1 MGSSDLTLKILAI
14 GDATNNF
21 YLMQKYGKNFEI
33 HLIDFPKKGVEVKAH
48 SSPSGDVELF
58 DSLLISK
65 QVDKIKQIKDEFDL
79 CIAKPWAGARIA
91 YLAGLNYILY
101 FTGSDIITPPF
112 VKNPKHTHGGE
123 VTENFNFFER
133 GFYRKVFDSAIAC
146 VSTSDSFFLPLQR
159 YRKDA
164 IRIDRICVDTELFN
178 ENVSKY
184 DLQKKKFTIFAPQ
197 RLGLE
202 KGYDVIWDAINLCK
216 SNFDFLQVKWFIES
230 NRGGTT
236 VTDPSKLSK
245 ITMDLYENAPS
256 QVKFIPLI
264 DHKDLGK
271 YFTAVDVIMGQMRS
285 GDLSGIEREASFCK
299 KPVISYNDPNR
310 KTILDGKNFES
321 SFLPKSRDPNEL
333 ATIIYTS
340 GTTGDPKGVMHKFY
354 NFSFATRNAVNS
366 LHLKNEVFFSYLPL
380 CHIAE
385 RLLVQM
391 GSIYSG
397 GKVCFAESLD
407 TFAANL
413 SEASPTVFLGVP
425 RIWTKFQ
432 QGILVKLPQKK
443 LIKL

>member
-1 MGSSDLTLKILAI
+1 MKILAI
-14 GDATNNF
+14 GDETNNF
-21 YLMQKYGKNFEI
+21 YMMQKYAKNFEV

-48 SSPSGDVELF
+48 SSPSGEVELF

-146 VSTSDSFFLPLQR
+146 VSTSDSFFLPLQK

-164 IRIDRICVDTELFN
+164 IRIDRICVDTEFFN

-202 KGYDVIWDAINLCK
+202 KGYDLIWNAIKLCK
-216 SNFDFLQVKWFIES
+216 SDFDFIQVKWFVES
-230 NRGGTT
+230 NRGGTA
-236 VTDPSKLSK
+236 VTNTDKLSK
-245 ITMDLYENAPS
+245 ITKDLYENAPP

-264 DHKDLGK
+264 DHKDLGR
-271 YFTAVDVIMGQMRS
+271 YFVAADAIMGQMQS
-285 GDLSGIEREASFCK
+285 GIQGGIEREAVFCK
-299 KPVISYNDPNR
+299 KPVLCYSDPNR
-310 KTILDGKNFES
+310 KTILDGKNIES
-321 SFLPKSRDPNEL
+321 PFLPKLRNAREL
-333 ATIIYTS
+333 ADLIDKI
-340 GTTGDPKGVMHKFY
+340 VE
-354 NFSFATRNAVNS
+354 
-366 LHLKNEVFFSYLPL
+366 LKEFRDDL
-380 CHIAE
+380 
-385 RLLVQM
+385 
-391 GSIYSG
+391 
-397 GKVCFAESLD
+397 
-407 TFAANL
+407 AAKEYEYIKNL
-413 SEASPTVFLGVP
+413 STPELVMKDWESVFERVSKKYKTIDRETSFYEKIVNYFGLSLE
-425 RIWTKFQ
+425 RFYIKKFREKNIQ
-432 QGILVKLPQKK
+432 ARGEKEYELLTRR
-443 LIKL
+443 

>member
-14 GDATNNF
+14 GDSTSNI
-21 YLMQKYGKNFEI
+21 YLMKKFGKNIDI
-33 HLIDFPKKGVEVKAH
+33 HIIDFPRKGVDKLTTSKDQIEY
-48 SSPSGDVELF
+48 F
-58 DSLLISK
+58 DSLLISQ
-65 QVDKIKQIKDEFDL
+65 QVKKINAIKNNFDL
-79 CIAKPWAGARIA
+79 CIATPWAGARIA

-101 FTGSDIITPPF
+101 FTGSDIVTPPF
-112 VKNPKHTHGGE
+112 VKNVKHPYSDK

-184 DLQKKKFTIFAPQ
+184 DLQKEKFTIFAPQ

-216 SNFDFLQVKWFIES
+216 SDFDFLQVKWFIES

-236 VTDPSKLSK
+236 VMDPSKLSK

-271 YFTAVDVIMGQMRS
+271 YFTAVDVIMGQMT
-285 GDLSGIEREASFCK
+285 GDLAGIEREAVFCK
-299 KPVISYNDPNR
+299 KPVLCYSDPNR
-310 KTILDGKNFES
+310 KNILDGKNIES
-321 SFLPKSRDPNEL
+321 PFLPKSRNAREL
-333 ATIIYTS
+333 ADLIDKIVES
-340 GTTGDPKGVMHKFY
+340 KEFRDD
-354 NFSFATRNAVNS
+354 
-366 LHLKNEVFFSYLPL
+366 
-380 CHIAE
+380 
-385 RLLVQM
+385 LVAKEYQ
-391 GSIYSG
+391 YV
-397 GKVCFAESLD
+397 K
-407 TFAANL
+407 NL
-413 SEASPTVFLGVP
+413 STPELVMKDWESIFQTFHNKYKTINRKTSFYEKIVNYFGLSFE
-425 RIWTKFQ
+425 RFYIKKFREKNIQ
-432 QGILVKLPQKK
+432 AWGKEEYEK
-443 LIKL
+443 LITE

>member
-21 YLMQKYGKNFEI
+21 YMMQKYAKNFEV

-48 SSPSGDVELF
+48 SSPSGEVELF

-123 VTENFNFFER
+123 VTENFNFFAR

-146 VSTSDSFFLPLQR
+146 VSTSDSFFLPLQK

-164 IRIDRICVDTELFN
+164 IRIDRICVDTEFFN

-184 DLQKKKFTIFAPQ
+184 DLQKKKYTIFAPQ

-216 SNFDFLQVKWFIES
+216 SDFDFLQVKWFIES

-236 VTDPSKLSK
+236 VMDPSKLSK

-256 QVKFIPLI
+256 QVKFIPVI

-271 YFTAVDVIMGQMRS
+271 YFAAVDVIMGQMT
-285 GDLSGIEREASFCK
+285 GDLAGIEREAVFCK
-299 KPVISYNDPNR
+299 KPVLCYSDPNR
-310 KTILDGKNFES
+310 KTILDGKNIES
-321 SFLPKSRDPNEL
+321 PFLPKLRNAREL
-333 ATIIYTS
+333 ADLIDKI
-340 GTTGDPKGVMHKFY
+340 VE
-354 NFSFATRNAVNS
+354 
-366 LHLKNEVFFSYLPL
+366 LKEFRDDL
-380 CHIAE
+380 
-385 RLLVQM
+385 
-391 GSIYSG
+391 
-397 GKVCFAESLD
+397 
-407 TFAANL
+407 AAKEYEYIKNL
-413 SEASPTVFLGVP
+413 STPELVMKDWESVFERVSKKYKTIDRETSFYEKIVNYFGLSLE
-425 RIWTKFQ
+425 RFYIKKFKEKNIQ
-432 QGILVKLPQKK
+432 ARGEKEYELLTRR
-443 LIKL
+443 